1 MAETIVTA
9 EIGPAA
15 GARFSYV
22 DWPAIVAG
30 AVVGSAVAF
39 VLTAFGTALGLSIVS
54 PYRAGAPGTGIVIA
68 AGLWLLWVAGLSY
81 FAAGYV
87 AGRLRQ
93 RLLGTAEHEVRIRDG
108 VHGIIA
114 WGLATLIGA
123 ALLVFGVYGAGNIA
137 SRVAPAA
144 ADAAPAAAAAMRDER
159 GARGSEDNATY
170 AIPIERMFGPGDE
183 NAKPGADAARRTAA
197 RIMTASVAAG
207 NMARADH
214 EYLTKLVAARSGVT
228 EAEARTRVDQAFTE
242 SRALADKAKQA
253 ANAARK
259 LGIVAAFAVAASL
272 LLGLVAAW
280 WAADRGGRHRDQN
293 TVFSFLQFR

>member
-1 MAETIVTA
+1 MAETIVTT
-9 EIGPAA
+9 EIAPASS
-15 GARFSYV
+15 ARFSYV

-30 AVVGSAVAF
+30 AVVGAAVAF

-54 PYRAGAPGTGIVIA
+54 PYRGEGMPGTGIVIA

-108 VHGIIA
+108 AHGIIA

-137 SRVAPAA
+137 ARAVPAA
-144 ADAAPAAAAAMRDER
+144 AEAAPAAAAAMRETRGPRGDD
-159 GARGSEDNATY
+159 GARYGVPA
-170 AIPIERMFGPGDE
+170 ARMFGAGDDFT
-183 NAKPGADAARRTAA
+183 KPGAEEARRTAT
-197 RIMTASVAAG
+197 RILAASVTAGGMSEADRDYLAKIAAARG
-207 NMARADH
+207 GGDEAAARA
-214 EYLTKLVAARSGVT
+214 
-228 EAEARTRVDQAFTE
+228 RVEQAFRD
-242 SRALADKAKQA
+242 SQALAAKAREA
-253 ANAARK
+253 ADAARK
-259 LGIVAAFAVAASL
+259 LGIVSAFAVAASL

-293 TVFSFLQFR
+293 TVFGFLQFR

>member
-9 EIGPAA
+9 EIAPAST
-15 GARFSYV
+15 ARFSYV

-54 PYRAGAPGTGIVIA
+54 PYRGEGMPGTGIVVA

-93 RLLGTAEHEVRIRDG
+93 RLIGTADHEVRIRDG
-108 VHGIIA
+108 AHGIVA
-114 WGLATLIGA
+114 WGLTTLIGA

-137 SRVAPAA
+137 SRAATAA
-144 ADAAPAAAAAMRDER
+144 ATAAPAAAVAARD
-159 GARGSEDNATY
+159 ARGGEDAAY
-170 AIPIERMFGPGDE
+170 ALPIDRMFGPGEE
-183 NAKPGADAARRTAA
+183 NAKPGAEAARRTAA
-197 RIMTASVAAG
+197 RIMTANVAAG
-207 NMARADH
+207 RMADADRD
-214 EYLTKLVAARSGVT
+214 YLAKLVAARSGLD
-228 EAEARTRVDQAFTE
+228 EAAAKGRVEQAFNE
-242 SRALADKAKQA
+242 SQALAARAREA

-259 LGIVAAFAVAASL
+259 LGIVSAFAVAASL

-293 TVFSFLQFR
+293 TVFGYLQFR